1 MSRIGNKVI
10 TVPAGVTVTIDGT
23 NVTVKGAKGTL
34 SRTFYEK
41 LIIEQNGNEIFFKR
55 PDDQP
60 VTRAMHGTG
69 RALLQNMIT
78 GVSEGFKKGIE
89 LVGVG
94 YRVAAK
100 GKGLTL
106 SLGYSHPIEIDAVAG
121 IEFKIE
127 GNTKIFVEGIQKEL
141 VGQVAANIRS
151 KRPPEPYKGKGV
163 KYIGENIR
171 RKEGKK
177 A

>member
-1 MSRIGNKVI
+1 
-10 TVPAGVTVTIDGT
+10 
-23 NVTVKGAKGTL
+23 
-34 SRTFYEK
+34 
-41 LIIEQNGNEIFFKR
+41 
-55 PDDQP
+55 
-60 VTRAMHGTG
+60 MHGTG

-106 SLGYSHPIEIDAVAG
+106 SFRYSHPIEIDAVAG

-127 GNTKIFVEGIQKEL
+127 GNTKIFVEGIQR
-141 VGQVAANIRS
+141 ACWTS
-151 KRPPEPYKGKGV
+151 CS
-163 KYIGENIR
+163 
-171 RKEGKK
+171 
-177 A
+177 